1 MKRSKTETQRN
12 NYHLKKYSKI
22 IEPMYENVH
31 NKMNEYILSFKKND
45 DKLIADYH
53 CIHMLFVFALCRL
66 KLFSQKTKDDKFTFF
81 DTMVRLNKVAEKIG
95 IDNQKLDGTY

>member
-1 MKRSKTETQRN
+1 MKKSKNRRN

-22 IEPMYENVH
+22 IEPLYENVH

-45 DKLIADYH
+45 DKFVAEYH
-53 CIHMLFVFALCRL
+53 CTHNLFVFALCRL

-81 DTMVRLNKVAEKIG
+81 DTIVRINKTAEKIG
-95 IDNQKLDGTY
+95 VSNHKLDGTW